1 MDVLDAIDAELAAWL
16 EDQPVFFVATAP
28 SGASGHV
35 NVSPKGQRG
44 TFAVLGPLRVGY
56 LDFTGSGTETI
67 AHLRDN
73 GRITLMFVAFDGRP
87 NIVRL
92 YGCGRHVRPGE
103 AEFDG
108 LRARF
113 PRRESLGQRAVIV
126 AELDR
131 VQTSCGYGGPLMSY
145 LGDRD
150 VMDAWSRRKGEEG
163 LIAYRAEANAASID
177 GLPGLDA
184 E

>member
-1 MDVLDAIDAELAAWL
+1 MDVLDAIDDELARWL
-16 EDQPVFFVATAP
+16 EDQPVFFVASAP

-44 TFAVLGPLRVGY
+44 TFAVLGPLQVAY
-56 LDFTGSGTETI
+56 LDFTGSGSETI

-73 GRITLMFVAFDGRP
+73 GRITVMFMAFDGRP

-92 YGCGRHVRPGE
+92 YGQGRFVRLGD
-103 AEFDG
+103 AGFDT

-113 PRRESLGQRAVIV
+113 RRADSLGQRAIIV
-126 AELDR
+126 VDVER
-131 VQTSCGYGGPLMSY
+131 VQTSCGYAVPTMAYVGE
-145 LGDRD
+145 RD
-150 VMDAWSRRKGEEG
+150 VLDLWSAKKGEDG
-163 LIAYRAEANAASID
+163 LVAYRAEKNAVSID
-177 GLPGLDA
+177 GLPSLTT